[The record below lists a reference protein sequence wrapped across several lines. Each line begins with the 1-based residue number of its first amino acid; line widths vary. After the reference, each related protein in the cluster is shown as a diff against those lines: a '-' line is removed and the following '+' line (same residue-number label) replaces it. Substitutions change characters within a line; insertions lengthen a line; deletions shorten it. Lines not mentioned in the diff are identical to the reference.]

1 MTLSMTFLF
10 GTIINQG
17 SSVIKIHSAPAWGS
31 QFLQTF
37 SSYLNHEPPP
47 TGAEFSSIYSDSCK
61 SLQGYATLVH
71 HLAGSTIAVFHY
83 YNAHASLWSVN
94 LHTAKRAV

>member
-37 SSYLNHEPPP
+37 SSYLNHEPP
-47 TGAEFSSIYSDSCK
+47 
-61 SLQGYATLVH
+61 LQGQNFLLSIATV
-71 HLAGSTIAVFHY
+71 
-83 YNAHASLWSVN
+83 ASPYRAM
-94 LHTAKRAV
+94 LH

>member
-37 SSYLNHEPPP
+37 SSYLNHEPPYR
-47 TGAEFSSIYSDSCK
+47 GRISFYSDSGK
-61 SLQGYATLVH
+61 SLQGFATLVY
-71 HLAGSTIAVFHY
+71 HLAGSAIAVFHHN
-83 YNAHASLWSVN
+83 NAHASLWSVN
-94 LHTAKRAV
+94 LHTAKSAV